1 MSPRDGDLIKTILLN
16 AAERSAQQLR
26 VLEWGS
32 GQSTLSYTQ
41 ILAAHELSFRW
52 LALEYDR
59 EFFDTFV
66 APALLY
72 QADAVLRYVE
82 DGRSL
87 HGPARDGRA
96 HIEAVCWNRTALRPS
111 ERSTDREADL
121 DHYVNYPA
129 ATGHGFDVIIVDG
142 RKRRRCLLA
151 AADLMEADTVV
162 LLHDARH
169 PYYHCALDRYP
180 ASRFIGDDLWVGARS
195 TARLN
200 DVLAERAAMTTS
212 LGYRW
217 HLRRVMAEREM
228 YATTELAPLLAERGV
243 MLSREQ
249 VHRLFTGVPERLNP
263 NLLVALCD
271 ILDCQVGDL
280 IEPARQAHSRS
291 PGYAVDPADPTAS
304 RPGPDVAGSR

>member
-16 AAERSAQQLR
+16 SAERLTKPLR

-32 GQSTLSYTQ
+32 GQSTLSYAQ
-41 ILAAHELSFRW
+41 ILAAHDLPFEW

-59 EFFDTFV
+59 EYFDTFL

-72 QADAVLRYVE
+72 RADTVLRYVE
-82 DGRSL
+82 DDRIL
-87 HGPARDGRA
+87 RGPAGDGRA
-96 HIEAVCWNRTALRPS
+96 RIEAVCWNRTALRPS
-111 ERSTDREADL
+111 ERSADREADL
-121 DHYVNYPA
+121 DHYVKYPTA
-129 ATGHGFDVIIVDG
+129 AGHSFDAIIVDG
-142 RKRRRCLLA
+142 RKRRRCLIA
-151 AADLMEADTVV
+151 AADFMGANTIVM
-162 LLHDARH
+162 LHDARH
-169 PYYHCALDRYP
+169 SYYHCALDRYP
-180 ASRFIGDDLWVGARS
+180 ASRFIGDDMWVGAQS

-200 DVLAERAAMTTS
+200 DVLADRATMTAS

-217 HLRRVMAEREM
+217 HLRRVMAKREM
-228 YATTELAPLLAERGV
+228 FTTTELGPLLAERGV

-280 IEPARQAHSRS
+280 IEPARQAH
-291 PGYAVDPADPTAS
+291 
-304 RPGPDVAGSR
+304 

>member
-1 MSPRDGDLIKTILLN
+1 MSPRDGDLIKTVLLN
-16 AAERSAQQLR
+16 AAEGSARRLR

-32 GQSTLSYTQ
+32 GQSTLSFAQ
-41 ILAAHELSFRW
+41 ILAAHDLPFQW

-59 EFFDTFV
+59 EYFDTFL

-72 QADAVLRYVE
+72 RADTILRYP
-82 DGRSL
+82 DDDRSL
-87 HGPARDGRA
+87 HGPVGDGRA

-111 ERSTDREADL
+111 ERSADREADL
-121 DHYVNYPA
+121 DDYVNYPA
-129 ATGHGFDVIIVDG
+129 ATGRDFDVVLVDG

-151 AADLMEADTVV
+151 AADFMETDTVV
-162 LLHDARH
+162 MLHDARH
-169 PYYHCALDRYP
+169 PHYHPPLARYP
-180 ASRFIGDDLWVGARS
+180 ASRFIGDDLWVGARIA
-195 TARLN
+195 ARLD
-200 DVLAERAAMTTS
+200 DVLAERAAMPAT

-217 HLRRVMAEREM
+217 HLRRVMAGRKMFE
-228 YATTELAPLLAERGV
+228 TTELAPLLAERGV

-280 IEPARQAHSRS
+280 IEPARQAHDDGGTR
-291 PGYAVDPADPTAS
+291 
-304 RPGPDVAGSR
+304 